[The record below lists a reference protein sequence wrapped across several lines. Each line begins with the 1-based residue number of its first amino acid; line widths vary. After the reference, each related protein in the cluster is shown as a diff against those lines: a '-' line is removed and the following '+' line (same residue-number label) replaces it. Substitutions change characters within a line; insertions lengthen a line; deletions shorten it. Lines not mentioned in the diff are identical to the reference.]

1 MLLQGGCASTGVS
14 ITYDNEIH
22 LITCVRYKYNQNHN
36 DLDNDNVNVVLLV
49 VVVAGPNLNPHYL
62 ISYYII

>member
-36 DLDNDNVNVVLLV
+36 DLDNDNVNVV
-49 VVVAGPNLNPHYL
+49 VVAGPNLNPHYL
-62 ISYYII
+62 ISYLYYII

>member
-22 LITCVRYKYNQNHN
+22 LITSVRYNHN
-36 DLDNDNVNVVLLV
+36 DNV
-49 VVVAGPNLNPHYL
+49 GPNPNPHYYL
-62 ISYYII
+62 IILYNIVIIIIDIQ